1 MKQTQRTRIIK
12 LLKRG
17 WISPLDALKECG
29 TMKLATRAGEIG
41 GDHALLLQG
50 YSLESKWSPD
60 KAYKLYRLTR
70 KPATRWADSFLMKAP
85 S

>member
-29 TMKLATRAGEIG
+29 TMKLSTRAGEIG
-41 GDHALLLQG
+41 GDPALHLRG
-50 YSLESKWSPD
+50 YKLESKWSPD
-60 KAYKLYRLTR
+60 KAHKLYRLIR
-70 KPATRWADSFLMKAP
+70 KPATRWVDF
-85 S
+85 